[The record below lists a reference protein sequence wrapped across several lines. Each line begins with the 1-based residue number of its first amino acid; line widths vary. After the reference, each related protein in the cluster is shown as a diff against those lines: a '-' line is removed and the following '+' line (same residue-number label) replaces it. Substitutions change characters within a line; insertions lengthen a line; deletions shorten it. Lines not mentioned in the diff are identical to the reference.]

1 MSGETLKFMVLFLI
15 PSAVMAD
22 WAKIDAATRQ
32 ASESKLM
39 AEWQVWMAEHKAM
52 IVSTEAAGKTRRV
65 TAQGASEA
73 KNDIILY
80 SMVEAESLE
89 AAAKVFESHPHL
101 QIPQASIEVM
111 AVRPM

>member
-1 MSGETLKFMVLFLI
+1 MSGETQKFMVLFLI

-22 WAKIDAATRQ
+22 WAKIDPATRQ
-32 ASESKLM
+32 ASESRIM
-39 AEWQVWMAEHKAM
+39 AEWQAWMAEHKAM
-52 IVSTEAAGKTRRV
+52 IISTEAAGKTWRV

-73 KNDIILY
+73 KNDIILT
-80 SMVEAESLE
+80 SIVEAQSHE
-89 AAAKVFESHPHL
+89 AAAKAYESHPHL